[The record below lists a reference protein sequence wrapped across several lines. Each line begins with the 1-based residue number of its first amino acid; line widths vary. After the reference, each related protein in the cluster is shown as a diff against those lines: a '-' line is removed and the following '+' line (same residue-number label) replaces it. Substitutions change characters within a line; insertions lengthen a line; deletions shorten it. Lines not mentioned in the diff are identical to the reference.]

1 MKKALST
8 LLFCLLAG
16 TAMQAQGPS
25 ASGDQRFAIKINP
38 LSIFLLTGNVQGEA
52 AITDRMSV
60 QLGAYYTGLK
70 FGSSADGASGKIGYN
85 LFALTPE
92 VRFYLLKAQSAP
104 RGLYVAPF
112 ARFQKGKIFGNA
124 SVDDPD
130 TGAPISAAVTARLTT
145 FGGGATIGYQLITPG
160 GFVFDAFVGPQFGV
174 AKVDLSAECEG
185 CDGNEDIPLIGREIG
200 AGPGLRLGIAIGY
213 AF

>member
-60 QLGAYYTGLK
+60 QLGAYYTSLK
-70 FGSSADGASGKIGYN
+70 FGSGTTDASARVGYN

-92 VRFYLLKAQSAP
+92 LRFYLLKGKAAP
-104 RGLYVAPF
+104 HGLYVAPF
-112 ARFQKGKIFGNA
+112 ARFQIGQLSANA
-124 SVDDPD
+124 NVDDPD
-130 TGAPISAAVTARLTT
+130 TGAPISADVTARLVTI
-145 FGGGATIGYQLITPG
+145 GGGVTVGYQLITPG
-160 GFVFDAFVGPQFGV
+160 GFVFDAFVGPKFGV
-174 AKVDLSAECEG
+174 AQVDLSADCEG
-185 CDGNEDIPLIGREIG
+185 CNGNEIIPSIGRNVG
-200 AGPGLRLGIAIGY
+200 AGPGLRLGMAIGY